1 MRPLLKNKQVTEVQN
16 KVKRKNREN
25 KQDYTRFS
33 SHEEI
38 RGKKCFFAL
47 RIIRVNTDLKIN
59 LQRVSASPLKMNLFL
74 TEQMLQHN
82 NKIK

>member
-1 MRPLLKNKQVTEVQN
+1 VQN
-16 KVKRKNREN
+16 KVKRKNRES

-38 RGKKCFFAL
+38 RGKKTFFFAL
-47 RIIRVNTDLKIN
+47 RITRANMDLKIN
-59 LQRVSASPLKMNLFL
+59 LQRASASPLKMKLFL
-74 TEQMLQHN
+74 INQMLQHN